1 MPNSSDVLGLVPLLF
16 LLIPACSVTGQTA
29 RDNTGTSFQNVTTTD
44 GYTGTPNVTQ
54 NVTAQT
60 QAVRSG
66 AAAGFELP
74 EAVGAVVLLLILFGA
89 SIGISRLVNYCYH
102 RDVNRLDFE
111 SKHPPSAQQ
120 TQKQK
125 NDQNKPTVS
134 SQTTKRSATP
144 FGDQDDYQ
152 EATVSCGNTTTAS
165 KVRQEASISGNIHS
179 AEERATRKTLDNA
192 NLPVKVDIWTVF
204 NKIAPLD
211 LAARPNVLPQ
221 TSVESLPPLV
231 QRHSVPITKQQ
242 PVSVHNYQ
250 PITDGLPVDQ
260 LHGGKNSR
268 TPKRDQPFAKKT
280 DCTGDETVDV
290 LYHQPILDASASSTK
305 EQYEGNADTRTSQ
318 MDEQMSMYMCVPAGE
333 NPDKMLSSM
342 SKEQLAD
349 VTHSSVLQPKEQ
361 SPVPIDDRR
370 GIDLAQHKET
380 DINAVPEDVN
390 NYEFDKLKENST
402 TVNIGKQKKNKRKKK
417 TKKRSQKDNST
428 QTQDDYEISIPS
440 RDRVLVPEVE
450 SERATKNTED
460 APPNVTRTA
469 LISQAPKSRKEQR
482 KASKTS
488 TSVVDPNTTA
498 QEDKESRHTIETTP
512 GDILPDVGQVNT
524 RKRKLLDLLTA
535 ERGAM
540 SPTRR
545 HTFTQP
551 SPNPFHAS
559 YHVVDVHRE
568 KDGTILRLQETMM
581 GSQNIVRF
589 KTSAQDIERGCH
601 KNNGFEGH
609 DDVFMGD
616 RHSQSGRSDNERRVT
631 RSSVAAAVSHSRL
644 RALSMTSSM
653 CGKVKMNQDQ
663 DLPDTEPHQTCWG
676 SESNNSQTGI
686 HDPQEYIRR
695 LEQLRKHRRL
705 SSTRAVSCADE

>member
-16 LLIPACSVTGQTA
+16 LLIPAYSVTGQTGQ
-29 RDNTGTSFQNVTTTD
+29 DNTRASFQNVTTTD
-44 GYTGTPNVTQ
+44 DYTGTPNVRGTQ

-74 EAVGAVVLLLILFGA
+74 EAVGAVVLLLILLGA

-111 SKHPPSAQQ
+111 SKHAPQ
-120 TQKQK
+120 TNKQK

-134 SQTTKRSATP
+134 SETTKRNETP
-144 FGDQDDYQ
+144 FGDQADYR
-152 EATVSCGNTTTAS
+152 ERTLTPGNTTTAS
-165 KVRQEASISGNIHS
+165 KVRQEASISGNIQTN
-179 AEERATRKTLDNA
+179 EERATRRTLDNA
-192 NLPVKVDIWTVF
+192 NLPVKCDIWTVF

-221 TSVESLPPLV
+221 TSVESRPPLV

-242 PVSVHNYQ
+242 HVNVHSHQ

-260 LHGGKNSR
+260 LQGGKNSK
-268 TPKRDQPFAKKT
+268 TPEQADQPLVKKN
-280 DCTGDETVDV
+280 DSTGEETVDV
-290 LYHQPILDASASSTK
+290 LHQQPILDASACSSK

-333 NPDKMLSSM
+333 NPDKMLSPM

-349 VTHSSVLQPKEQ
+349 IMDSSVLQPKEQ
-361 SPVPIDDRR
+361 SPVQIDDRR
-370 GIDLAQHKET
+370 GIDLAQHKES

-390 NYEFDKLKENST
+390 NYEFDKPKENPT
-402 TVNIGKQKKNKRKKK
+402 TVNIGKQRKKKRKKK
-417 TKKRSQKDNST
+417 TKKRKDNST
-428 QTQDDYEISIPS
+428 QTQDDCEISIAS
-440 RDRVLVPEVE
+440 RDRALVPELE

-460 APPNVTRTA
+460 VPPNVTRTA
-469 LISQAPKSRKEQR
+469 LISQAPKSRKEKR
-482 KASKTS
+482 KASQTS

-512 GDILPDVGQVNT
+512 GDFLPDVGQVNT
-524 RKRKLLDLLTA
+524 RKRKLLDLLTV
-535 ERGAM
+535 ERGAL

-581 GSQNIVRF
+581 GSHMRF
-589 KTSAQDIERGCH
+589 KTAGQDIERGCH
-601 KNNGFEGH
+601 ENNGFEGH

-616 RHSQSGRSDNERRVT
+616 RHSQSGRTDNERRVT
-631 RSSVAAAVSHSRL
+631 RSSVPAAVSHSRL

-653 CGKVKMNQDQ
+653 YGKVKMNQDQ
-663 DLPDTEPHQTCWG
+663 NLTETEPHQTCWG
-676 SESNNSQTGI
+676 SESNDSQTGI

-695 LEQLRKHRRL
+695 LAQLRKHRRL
-705 SSTRAVSCADE
+705 SSTRAVSCTDE